1 MAKLGQLCQL
11 QCVFSGFRGNVSS
24 LGSVFLSYLEKS
36 IFVEENERM
45 IFYCVMLQLLSLQ
58 Q

>member
-1 MAKLGQLCQL
+1 MYMEIFLSGQ
-11 QCVFSGFRGNVSS
+11 VRSTDRGNVSS

-45 IFYCVMLQLLSLQ
+45 IFY
-58 Q
+58 